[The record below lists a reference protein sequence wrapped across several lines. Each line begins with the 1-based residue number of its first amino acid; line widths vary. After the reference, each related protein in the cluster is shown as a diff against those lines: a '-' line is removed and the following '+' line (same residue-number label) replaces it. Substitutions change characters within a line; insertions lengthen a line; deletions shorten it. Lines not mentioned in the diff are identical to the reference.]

1 MIEYY
6 KKHLKKQK
14 EEIKSKIFSL
24 FEDIRTDALD
34 TPAIFDIYSYVIYI
48 LIKSGIMKLIDLSK
62 FEEKKD
68 YIPDINTFM
77 KHLIKYF
84 KKNEFKETLM
94 KFSYVQNNK
103 NIFEWVFQKDE
114 ENNEEEEEEEDD
126 DNNNNEK

>member
-1 MIEYY
+1 
-6 KKHLKKQK
+6 
-14 EEIKSKIFSL
+14 
-24 FEDIRTDALD
+24 
-34 TPAIFDIYSYVIYI
+34 
-48 LIKSGIMKLIDLSK
+48 MKLIDLSK